1 MLVSENHCLALAADF
16 TPEGF
21 LPWRDALTSVISKR
35 AYVVEEYD
43 ASVASPSR
51 RFRLPAIIARRS
63 QSATLHRP
71 AAFTRANVFLAYSVL
86 VPDGRA
92 RPRRA
97 AWKCALCGE
106 IEHDMSALT
115 FEHVVPRSRGG
126 LSTWSNIA
134 LAHASCNHKKG
145 ARTLAEAGLTLHVPL
160 RRPTNRDLATLR
172 LRTQFPTPPQAWR
185 TYLDLVYWTSP
196 IDP

>member
-1 MLVSENHCLALAADF
+1 MLVSENPCLALAADF

-71 AAFTRANVFLAYSVL
+71 AAFTRANVFLASSEL
-86 VPDGRA
+86 
-92 RPRRA
+92 A
-97 AWKCALCGE
+97 AVS
-106 IEHDMSALT
+106 SALGRIPT
-115 FEHVVPRSRGG
+115 MEEYLGYMKNVD
-126 LSTWSNIA
+126 TMADNIYRYLNFNEIKSYMEA
-134 LAHASCNHKKG
+134 
-145 ARTLAEAGLTLHVPL
+145 AEKAKTIPL
-160 RRPTNRDLATLR
+160 VNVRDVA
-172 LRTQFPTPPQAWR
+172 
-185 TYLDLVYWTSP
+185 
-196 IDP
+196 

>member
-1 MLVSENHCLALAADF
+1 MTADHPCLALAADF

-21 LPWRDALTSVISKR
+21 LPWRDALTSVISRR

-51 RFRLPAIIARRS
+51 RFKLPAIIARRA
-63 QSATLHRP
+63 QSATLYKP
-71 AAFTRANVFLAYSVL
+71 AAFTRANVFLAYSIL
-86 VPDGRA
+86 SPDQRG
-92 RPRRA
+92 RPRKT
-97 AWKCALCGE
+97 AWKCALCGA

-115 FEHVVPRSRGG
+115 FEHIVPRSRGG

-134 LAHASCNHKKG
+134 LAHAPCNHRKG
-145 ARTLAEAGLTLHVPL
+145 SRTLAEAGLTLHVPL
-160 RRPTNRDLATLR
+160 LRPTNRDLAALR
-172 LRTQFPTPPQAWR
+172 LRTQFPSPPQAWR